1 MFLLLGPR
9 YELIYKMK
17 HLSIFFILFLFGH
30 FNAQTFYF
38 STKIERAFYL
48 PSNLNSIP
56 FNSSPNYFIEKQN
69 VVLGDGFSPLNFG
82 LTLGYRFNKKFSIE
96 TGFQQD
102 GSVTGYNIYFKS
114 PKYYDDIQKT
124 LYESQKITFSQGIS
138 SSKMPIMFQYAIIQ
152 RAKSKLSISNIT
164 LNTGFSILI
173 KTRGNNQVLTS
184 TTEQIITENSIIT
197 IQSDL
202 LSFEKRIGLALNFST
217 GFSINWNKINLFDL
231 NLGINYSKSTFT
243 NMPVTITEN
252 TKSSIYRF
260 SGTPSKLFIQ
270 LSRDFLI
277 KKKSKH
283 VK

>member
-1 MFLLLGPR
+1 
-9 YELIYKMK
+9 MK